1 MSYDAQNSRMETA
14 VMTEPDAGGG
24 VSPELVREVADK
36 VWVMLLRELKIER
49 ERRRTLPAR
58 SWRAGGNRS

>member
-1 MSYDAQNSRMETA
+1 
-14 VMTEPDAGGG
+14 MTEPDAGGG